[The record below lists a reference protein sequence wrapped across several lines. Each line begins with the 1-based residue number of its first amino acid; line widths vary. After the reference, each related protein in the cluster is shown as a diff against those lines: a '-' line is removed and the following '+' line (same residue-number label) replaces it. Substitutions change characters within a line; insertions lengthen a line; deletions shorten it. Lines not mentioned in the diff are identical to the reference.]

1 MKPENTEKIQN
12 AFTIQSEHFETHKAN
27 FTKKEYLDYVI
38 SEVQPQETDSVL
50 EVAAGTCICGRS
62 FSPHVGQVS

>member
-27 FTKKEYLDYVI
+27 FIKKEYLDYVI

-50 EVAAGTCICGRS
+50 EVAAGTCVCGQIGRA
-62 FSPHVGQVS
+62 HV